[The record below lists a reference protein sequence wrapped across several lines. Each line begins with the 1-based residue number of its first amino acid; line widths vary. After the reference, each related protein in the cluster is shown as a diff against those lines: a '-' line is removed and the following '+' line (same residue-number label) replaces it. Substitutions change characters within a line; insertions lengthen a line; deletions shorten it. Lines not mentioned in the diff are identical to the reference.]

1 MRFLNIVFASVFQR
15 ENCIV
20 ESCGSHR
27 VVAFV
32 VHWGLKYRYTNEVNP
47 FYPGRNDFVTLGTVR
62 GITFLKEKP

>member
-1 MRFLNIVFASVFQR
+1 MRFLNIVVASVFQR

-32 VHWGLKYRYTNEVNP
+32 VHWGLKYRYTNEV
-47 FYPGRNDFVTLGTVR
+47 YTGTNKLVHNR
-62 GITFLKEKP
+62 IGPQMG